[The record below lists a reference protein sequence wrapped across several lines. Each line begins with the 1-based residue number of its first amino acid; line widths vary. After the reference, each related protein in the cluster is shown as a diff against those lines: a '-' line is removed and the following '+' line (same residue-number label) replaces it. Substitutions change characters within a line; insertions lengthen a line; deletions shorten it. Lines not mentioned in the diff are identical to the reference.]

1 MERID
6 PRLWQKC
13 ISHMIKEIDY
23 YLELDGITAKDIKEK
38 IKLDS
43 EAVPS
48 TSAQIDENESNCFKC
63 FKCEF
68 QTNKKQYLDQHV
80 NAHLDCTQCNKT
92 FTGKHSIQNFAA
104 HMKTHQA
111 KVKKSTL
118 CSFCSNDYK
127 TTWRLKRHEDI
138 CKKKPMN

>member
-1 MERID
+1 
-6 PRLWQKC
+6 
-13 ISHMIKEIDY
+13 MIKEIDY

-38 IKLDS
+38 IELDG

-63 FKCEF
+63 SQCVF
-68 QTNKKQYLDQHV
+68 QTNKKQYLVQHV

-92 FTGKHSIQNFAA
+92 FTGKNSIRDFAT
-104 HMKTHQA
+104 HMKTHQ
-111 KVKKSTL
+111 KVKSTL
-118 CSFCSNDYK
+118 CSFCSQDYK

>member
-48 TSAQIDENESNCFKC
+48 TK
-63 FKCEF
+63 
-68 QTNKKQYLDQHV
+68 
-80 NAHLDCTQCNKT
+80 
-92 FTGKHSIQNFAA
+92 
-104 HMKTHQA
+104 
-111 KVKKSTL
+111 
-118 CSFCSNDYK
+118 
-127 TTWRLKRHEDI
+127 
-138 CKKKPMN
+138 